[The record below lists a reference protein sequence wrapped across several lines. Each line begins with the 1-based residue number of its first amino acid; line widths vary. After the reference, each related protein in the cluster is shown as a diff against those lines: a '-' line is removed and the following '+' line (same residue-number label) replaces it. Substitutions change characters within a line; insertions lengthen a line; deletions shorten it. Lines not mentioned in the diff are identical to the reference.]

1 MSFPNNITI
10 HDTANKDKF
19 NFTLQD
25 DYHLNL
31 KLPEDYTQ
39 NPDDPLTLKYTKWY
53 GNGQQYESKAIQNG
67 ANYLYQFYLH
77 FRADDIQT
85 CDLYGTLKQLVTESG
100 FKKVVNGVTFTSDNF
115 KNIDVTFERTRVLTY
130 IYISTTDNHAFNS
143 TTINNYYIVHD
154 YSGLSVTKIELQND
168 NKTAKLS
175 VWTSEFNE
183 NNSYN
188 IKQLPLIETQLTPH
202 FTGSITNSL
211 HDSTTYTKDDK
222 DVITLKANDGYK
234 IKSASLD
241 YQPYPGAGNQSL
253 GDFTISSDKLT
264 ATITIP
270 DNVKNDKTINL
281 TISGETSTDLQ
292 HINPSLKAN
301 NVTVSITGNTVNL
314 KANDGYLIDSAT
326 LDVGNSLFGDNTPL
340 NFTVAPDK
348 KTATVTI
355 TDEKLIDPNQ
365 QYDLTVKTSIE
376 QVLKVQYQYNS
387 SLVSV
392 TTSTS
397 DYQVNTPFTLN
408 ATPTTGYS
416 YDKVDNIYS
425 VSPSDN
431 VTISQNGTKATITL
445 PDKQT
450 YTITLKDPTKLPTQK
465 EVAYTQTGYT
475 VYIPTDCSS
484 INGTGN
490 TGNKDG
496 YQVVPPTGL
505 TLNSNIVSTIYAD
518 VNGDNSNRVQGS
530 LADNKI
536 VFAFSDPQ
544 WSPLTTSRVRDSDG
558 NLIYNLQDYVN
569 QLKPKFTGT
578 ITSKIQGVTASLN
591 NMTGVITITI
601 PDNTTLTRSINVLD
615 NAGKTITTLEVK
627 NNSATVPTQYATNN
641 FEVVGSLVYATNYKV
656 DITQVKEFVDYTT
669 NQLTITLTAK
679 ENITITSLH
688 AVADLSWSG
697 ESYKLD
703 DSVINIST
711 DKKTATIT
719 VPNDYNSK
727 LGYTIVITGD
737 FSKLT
742 PPPVNPSGTNSIHV
756 YQLDDETLTKF
767 STKAMEYFQDGK
779 NTVYDF
785 QKFITQ
791 LYKLPFNIPENAS
804 TGTTNIST
812 GWFTV
817 NEPARKLND
826 TRYTLDLGVI
836 KVVNV
841 NNNGFDHNV
850 KSCTLYLPFVSPL
863 SVSYETILNHNLNVQ
878 YDTDLL
884 TGKTTVNVFVD
895 KELLNSFQ
903 VNINENLDLYNI
915 YNDSINGSLSSI
927 LENTLDH
934 CFIKVEYY
942 QPINNLVS
950 YETNE
955 HGTLKDYHGYVQ
967 TKNTI
972 VSCGTQE
979 EQRVIMELLEQGV
992 IIK

>member
-1 MSFPNNITI
+1 MSFN
-10 HDTANKDKF
+10 
-19 NFTLQD
+19 
-25 DYHLNL
+25 
-31 KLPEDYTQ
+31 
-39 NPDDPLTLKYTKWY
+39 
-53 GNGQQYESKAIQNG
+53 
-67 ANYLYQFYLH
+67 
-77 FRADDIQT
+77 
-85 CDLYGTLKQLVTESG
+85 
-100 FKKVVNGVTFTSDNF
+100 KVVNGVTFTSDNYT
-115 KNIDVTFERTRVLTY
+115 NIDVRFEKQRAFTY

-143 TTINNYYIVHD
+143 TTISNYYIVHD
-154 YSGLSVTKIELQND
+154 YSGIYITRISLEND

-175 VWTSEFNE
+175 VLTSDFDESNT
-183 NNSYN
+183 YN
-188 IKQLPLIETQLTPH
+188 IQQLPLIETKLAPQ
-202 FTGSITNSL
+202 FTGTITNEL

-222 DVITLKANDGYK
+222 DVITLKANNGYK

-253 GDFTISSDKLT
+253 GDFTIASDKLT

-281 TISGETSTDLQ
+281 TISGKTSTDLQ
-292 HINPSLKAN
+292 HINPTLKAN

-314 KANDGYLIDSAT
+314 TANNGYLIDSAV
-326 LDVGNSLFGDNTPL
+326 LDIGNSLFGDDTPL
-340 NFTVAPDK
+340 KFTVAQDK

-355 TDEKLIDPNQ
+355 TDDSLIDPQ
-365 QYDLTVKTSIE
+365 QEYDLSVKTSVE

-392 TTSTS
+392 TTTTS
-397 DYQVNTPFTLN
+397 NYQVNTPFTLN
-408 ATPTTGYS
+408 AIPSSGYS
-416 YDKVDNIYS
+416 YDKIDNIYS
-425 VSPSDN
+425 ISPSDN
-431 VTISQNGTKATITL
+431 VVINQTGTKATITL

-450 YTITLKDPTKLPTQK
+450 YTIKLKDPTKLPTQK
-465 EVAYTQTGYT
+465 KVYFSDYNYSI
-475 VYIPTDCSS
+475 YIPNDTRG
-484 INGTGN
+484 INGTG
-490 TGNKDG
+490 TNKDG
-496 YQVVPPTGL
+496 FKVIPLNDINL
-505 TLNSNIVSTIYAD
+505 TNEVASTIFAD
-518 VNGDNSNRVQGS
+518 INGDSNNKAVAS
-530 LADNKI
+530 LSDNNLIFDNFTSK
-536 VFAFSDPQ
+536 Q
-544 WSPLTTSRVRDSDG
+544 WSDLTTSHIRDING

-578 ITSKIQGVTASLN
+578 ITSKIQDVSTSLN

-601 PDNTTLTRSINVLD
+601 PDDSTLDGSINVLD
-615 NAGKTITTLEVK
+615 GTGKTVTSLEIK
-627 NNSATVPTQYATNN
+627 NNSATIPTQYATNN
-641 FEVVGSLVYATNYKV
+641 FELVGSLVYSTNYKV
-656 DITQVKEFVDYTT
+656 DISQVKNFVDYTT

-679 ENITITSLH
+679 DKVIINSLH

-697 ESYKLD
+697 ESTALNND
-703 DSVINIST
+703 VIKISS

-737 FSKLT
+737 FSKQT
-742 PPPVNPSGTNSIHV
+742 PPPVNPSGTNSIHI
-756 YQLDDETLTKF
+756 YQLDDDTLTKF
-767 STKAMEYFQDGK
+767 STKAMGYFQDGK

-817 NEPARKLND
+817 NESARKINN
-826 TRYTLDLGVI
+826 TRYTLDLGTI
-836 KVVNV
+836 KVINV

-863 SVSYETILNHNLNVQ
+863 SVSYETILNHNLNVK

-884 TGKTTVNVFVD
+884 TGKTTVNIFVD

-903 VNINENLDLYNI
+903 TNINENLDLYNI

-942 QPINNLVS
+942 QPISNLVS

-955 HGTLKDYHGYVQ
+955 HGTLKDYRGYVQ

-979 EQRVIMELLEQGV
+979 EQRLIMELLEEGV

>member
-1 MSFPNNITI
+1 MVKKISDLTLSDFPNVYTVSSHIRVATNIPNI
-10 HDTANKDKF
+10 
-19 NFTLQD
+19 
-25 DYHLNL
+25 
-31 KLPEDYTQ
+31 
-39 NPDDPLTLKYTKWY
+39 NPDLLGNRRTGYRIRMFANVGEIPKFKTIYVSPQIDFYASDNTSSLTLPSSS
-53 GNGQQYESKAIQNG
+53 NFREIENLESNV
-67 ANYLYQFYLH
+67 F
-77 FRADDIQT
+77 
-85 CDLYGTLKQLVTESG
+85 
-100 FKKVVNGVTFTSDNF
+100 
-115 KNIDVTFERTRVLTY
+115 
-130 IYISTTDNHAFNS
+130 ISTDTLDVGGNWFNS
-143 TTINNYYIVHD
+143 NIQHIVWVYFVSD
-154 YSGLSVTKIELQND
+154 E
-168 NKTAKLS
+168 
-175 VWTSEFNE
+175 
-183 NNSYN
+183 
-188 IKQLPLIETQLTPH
+188 TPH

-222 DVITLKANDGYK
+222 DVITLKANNGYK

-253 GDFTISSDKLT
+253 GDFTIASDKLT

-281 TISGETSTDLQ
+281 TISGKTSTDLE
-292 HINPSLKAN
+292 HVNPTLKAN
-301 NVTVSITGNTVNL
+301 NVSVAIKGNTVNL
-314 KANDGYLIDSAT
+314 TANEGYLIDSAV
-326 LDVGNSLFGDNTPL
+326 LDIGNSLFGDDTPL
-340 NFTVAPDK
+340 NFTIAQDK

-355 TDEKLIDPNQ
+355 TDDSLIDPQ
-365 QYDLTVKTSIE
+365 QEYDLSVKTSIE
-376 QVLKVQYQYNS
+376 QVLKVQYQYSS

-392 TTSTS
+392 TTTTS
-397 DYQVNTPFTLN
+397 NYQVNTPFTLN
-408 ATPTTGYS
+408 ATPTSGYS
-416 YDKVDNIYS
+416 YDNIDNIYS

-431 VTISQNGTKATITL
+431 VVINQTDTKATITL

-465 EVAYTQTGYT
+465 EVKYQQTGYT
-475 VYIPTDCSS
+475 IYIPTDCSS
-484 INGTGN
+484 IDGTGSYN
-490 TGNKDG
+490 SDG
-496 YQVVPPTGL
+496 YQVIPPTNL
-505 TLNSNIVSTIYAD
+505 TLDNNIVSSIYAD
-518 VNGDNSNRVQGS
+518 VNSDNSNRVQGT
-530 LADNKI
+530 LKDNKI
-536 VFAFSDPQ
+536 VFTFNGSQ
-544 WSPLTTSRVRDSDG
+544 WSSLTTSHIRDADG
-558 NLIYNLQDYVN
+558 NLIYNLQDYVK

-578 ITSKIQGVTASLN
+578 ITSKIKGVTATIN
-591 NMTGVITITI
+591 NMTGVITVTV
-601 PDNTTLTRSINVLD
+601 PDNSTLTGSINILD
-615 NAGKTITTLEVK
+615 GTGKTISTLEIK
-627 NNSATVPTQYATNN
+627 NNSATVPTQYTTNN
-641 FEVVGSLVYATNYKV
+641 FELVGSLVYSTNYKV
-656 DITQVKEFVDYTT
+656 DISQVKDFVEYST

-679 ENITITSLH
+679 DKVIINSLH
-688 AVADLSWSG
+688 AVADLSWGG
-697 ESYKLD
+697 ESYALKD
-703 DSVINIST
+703 DVIKIGS
-711 DKKTATIT
+711 DKKSATIT

-756 YQLDDETLTKF
+756 YQLDDDTLTKF
-767 STKAMEYFQDGK
+767 STKAMGYFQDGK

-826 TRYTLDLGVI
+826 TRFTLDLGVI
-836 KVVNV
+836 KVVDV

-850 KSCTLYLPFVSPL
+850 KSCTLYLPFISPL
-863 SVSYETILNHNLNVQ
+863 SVSYETILNHNLNVK

-895 KELLNSFQ
+895 NELLNSFQ
-903 VNINENLDLYNI
+903 TNINENLDLYNI

-942 QPINNLVS
+942 QPIENLVS

-979 EQRVIMELLEQGV
+979 EQRLIMDLLEEGV

>member
-1 MSFPNNITI
+1 MSFN
-10 HDTANKDKF
+10 
-19 NFTLQD
+19 
-25 DYHLNL
+25 
-31 KLPEDYTQ
+31 
-39 NPDDPLTLKYTKWY
+39 
-53 GNGQQYESKAIQNG
+53 
-67 ANYLYQFYLH
+67 
-77 FRADDIQT
+77 
-85 CDLYGTLKQLVTESG
+85 
-100 FKKVVNGVTFTSDNF
+100 KVVNGITFTSDNF
-115 KNIDVTFERTRVLTY
+115 TNIDVRFERTRILTY

-143 TTINNYYIVHD
+143 TTISDYYIVHD

-168 NKTAKLS
+168 NRTAKLS
-175 VWTSEFNE
+175 VWTSEFDE

-188 IKQLPLIETQLTPH
+188 IRQLPLIEIAPTPK
-202 FTGSITNSL
+202 FTGTITNSL
-211 HDSTTYTKDDK
+211 HDSTTYVKDDN
-222 DVITLKANDGYK
+222 DIITLKANDGYK

-253 GDFTISSDKLT
+253 GDFTVASDKLT

-281 TISGETSTDLQ
+281 TISGETSTDLE
-292 HINPSLKAN
+292 HINPTLKAN

-326 LDVGNSLFGDNTPL
+326 LDIGSSLFGDSTPL
-340 NFTVAPDK
+340 KFTVAQDK
-348 KTATVTI
+348 KTAAVTI
-355 TDEKLIDPNQ
+355 TDESLIDPQ
-365 QYDLTVKTSIE
+365 QEYNLSVKTSVE
-376 QVLKVQYQYNS
+376 QKLTVQYQYNS
-387 SLVSV
+387 SLVNV

-397 DYQVNTPFTLN
+397 DYQINQPFTLN

-465 EVAYTQTGYT
+465 EVAYTQTGYKIF
-475 VYIPTDCSS
+475 IPTDCSS

-490 TGNKDG
+490 SSNRDG
-496 YQVVPPTGL
+496 YQVVPPANL
-505 TLNSNIVSTIYAD
+505 TLNANTVSTIYAD
-518 VNGDNSNRVQGS
+518 VNGDNSNRVQGT
-530 LADNKI
+530 LTDNKI
-536 VFAFSDPQ
+536 VFAFSDSQ
-544 WSPLTTSRVRDSDG
+544 WSPLSTSRVRDSDG

-569 QLKPKFTGT
+569 KLKPKFTGI
-578 ITSKIQGVTASLN
+578 ITSKIQGVSASLN
-591 NMTGVITITI
+591 NMTGVITVTI
-601 PDNTTLTRSINVLD
+601 PDNSTLTGSINILD
-615 NAGKTITTLEVK
+615 GTGKTISTLEIK
-627 NNSATVPTQYATNN
+627 NNSATVPTQYTSNN
-641 FEVVGSLVYATNYKV
+641 FELVGSLVYSTNYKV
-656 DITQVKEFVDYTT
+656 DISQVKDFVDYTT
-669 NQLTITLTAK
+669 NQLTITLKVK
-679 ENITITSLH
+679 ENELINSLH

-697 ESYKLD
+697 ESYKID
-703 DSVINIST
+703 DSAINIAT

-719 VPNDYNSK
+719 VPNGYNSK

-756 YQLDDETLTKF
+756 YQLDDDTLTKF
-767 STKAMEYFQDGK
+767 STKAMGYFQDGK

-791 LYKLPFNIPENAS
+791 LYKLPFNIPENES
-804 TGTTNIST
+804 TGTTNIVT

-817 NEPARKLND
+817 NEPARKIND

-850 KSCTLYLPFVSPL
+850 KSCTLYLPFVNPL

-903 VNINENLDLYNI
+903 TNINENLDLYNI

-934 CFIKVEYY
+934 CFVKVEYY
-942 QPINNLVS
+942 QPIDNLVS

-955 HGTLKDYHGYVQ
+955 HGTLKDYHGYIQ

-972 VSCGTQE
+972 VSCGTHE
-979 EQRVIMELLEQGV
+979 EQIAIMQLLEEGV

>member
-1 MSFPNNITI
+1 MVKQITDLTLSDFPNVYTLNSSTRVVTNIPNIKPSLLGNRRTGYRI
-10 HDTANKDKF
+10 RMFSNIGEIPKFKSIYVAPQIDIYASDTNAN
-19 NFTLQD
+19 LS
-25 DYHLNL
+25 
-31 KLPEDYTQ
+31 LPETRYFREVE
-39 NPDDPLTLKYTKWY
+39 NL
-53 GNGQQYESKAIQNG
+53 ESNV
-67 ANYLYQFYLH
+67 F
-77 FRADDIQT
+77 
-85 CDLYGTLKQLVTESG
+85 
-100 FKKVVNGVTFTSDNF
+100 
-115 KNIDVTFERTRVLTY
+115 
-130 IYISTTDNHAFNS
+130 ISTDTLYVGGNWFNGS
-143 TTINNYYIVHD
+143 LQKIVWAYFVLD
-154 YSGLSVTKIELQND
+154 D
-168 NKTAKLS
+168 A
-175 VWTSEFNE
+175 
-183 NNSYN
+183 
-188 IKQLPLIETQLTPH
+188 PH
-202 FTGSITNSL
+202 FTGTITNSL

-234 IKSASLD
+234 IKNASLD

-253 GDFTISSDKLT
+253 GEFTVSSDKLT
-264 ATITIP
+264 ATIIIP
-270 DNVKNDKTINL
+270 DDVKNDKTINL
-281 TISGETSTDLQ
+281 TISGETSTDLE
-292 HINPSLKAN
+292 HVNPTLKAN

-326 LDVGNSLFGDNTPL
+326 LDIGNSLFGDDTSL
-340 NFTVAPDK
+340 NFTVAPDQ

-355 TDEKLIDPNQ
+355 TDETLIDPQ
-365 QYDLTVKTSIE
+365 QEYDLTVKTSIE
-376 QVLKVQYQYNS
+376 QKLKVQYQYNS
-387 SLVSV
+387 SLVNVS
-392 TTSTS
+392 TTTS
-397 DYQVNTPFTLN
+397 DYQINQPFTLN
-408 ATPTTGYS
+408 ATPSIGYS

-425 VSPSDN
+425 ISPSDN
-431 VTISQNGTKATITL
+431 VTIIQDGTKATITL

-465 EVAYTQTGYT
+465 KIYFSDYN
-475 VYIPTDCSS
+475 YSIFIPNDTKGID
-484 INGTGN
+484 GTG
-490 TGNKDG
+490 TNKDG
-496 YQVVPPTGL
+496 FKVIPTSDITL
-505 TLNSNIVSTIYAD
+505 TNEVASTIFAD
-518 VNGDNSNRVQGS
+518 INGDKTNTAVASLSNNSLVF
-530 LADNKI
+530 DNFTSK
-536 VFAFSDPQ
+536 Q
-544 WSPLTTSRVRDSDG
+544 WSDLTTSHIRDNNG
-558 NLIYNLQDYVN
+558 NLIYNLQDYVK

-578 ITSKIQGVTASLN
+578 ITSKIQGVTANLN
-591 NMTGVITITI
+591 NMTGVITVNI
-601 PDNTTLTRSINVLD
+601 PDNTTFNGSINVLD
-615 NAGKTITTLEVK
+615 NTDKTVTSLEIK
-627 NNSATVPTQYATNN
+627 NNSTTVPTQYSSNN
-641 FEVVGSLVYATNYKV
+641 FELVGSLAYATNYKV
-656 DITQVKEFVDYTT
+656 DISQVKEFVDYTT

-679 ENITITSLH
+679 DKVIINSLH

-697 ESYKLD
+697 ESYALKD
-703 DSVINIST
+703 DVIKIDSN
-711 DKKTATIT
+711 KKTATIT

-756 YQLDDETLTKF
+756 YQLDDDTLTKF
-767 STKAMEYFQDGK
+767 STKVIGYFQDGK

-804 TGTTNIST
+804 TGTTNIRT

-817 NEPARKLND
+817 NEPARKLNN
-826 TRYTLDLGVI
+826 TRYTLDLGNI
-836 KVVNV
+836 KVINV
-841 NNNGFDHNV
+841 NNNGFDHNI

-903 VNINENLDLYNI
+903 TNINENLDLYNI

-942 QPINNLVS
+942 QPIINLVS

-955 HGTLKDYHGYVQ
+955 HGTLKDYHGYIQ

-972 VSCGTQE
+972 VSCGTHA
-979 EQRVIMELLEQGV
+979 EQRTIMELLEQGV

>member
-1 MSFPNNITI
+1 MTETQKLENHSENGYKVYIPNDCTSINGIRTSHSYVGYAVVPPLGVNLNNDIVKTI
-10 HDTANKDKF
+10 YADVN
-19 NFTLQD
+19 
-25 DYHLNL
+25 
-31 KLPEDYTQ
+31 
-39 NPDDPLTLKYTKWY
+39 
-53 GNGQQYESKAIQNG
+53 GNNNNRVQGI
-67 ANYLYQFYLH
+67 
-77 FRADDIQT
+77 
-85 CDLYGTLKQLVTESG
+85 LYGTTVKFIFNDIEWKVLNYSCIRDTKGNLIYNLKDYVKQL
-100 FKKVVNGVTFTSDNF
+100 TS
-115 KNIDVTFERTRVLTY
+115 
-130 IYISTTDNHAFNS
+130 
-143 TTINNYYIVHD
+143 
-154 YSGLSVTKIELQND
+154 KI
-168 NKTAKLS
+168 
-175 VWTSEFNE
+175 
-183 NNSYN
+183 
-188 IKQLPLIETQLTPH
+188 
-202 FTGSITNSL
+202 FTGTITNSL

-241 YQPYPGAGNQSL
+241 YQPYPGAGEQSL
-253 GDFTISSDKLT
+253 GEFTVSSDKLT
-264 ATITIP
+264 ATINIP
-270 DNVKNDKTINL
+270 DDVKNDNTINL
-281 TISGETSTDLQ
+281 TISGETSTDLE
-292 HINPSLKAN
+292 HVNPSLKAN

-314 KANDGYLIDSAT
+314 TANDGYLIDSAV
-326 LDVGNSLFGDNTPL
+326 LDIGNSLFGDDTPL
-340 NFTVAPDK
+340 KFTVAQDK

-355 TDEKLIDPNQ
+355 TDESLIDPQ
-365 QYDLTVKTSIE
+365 QEYDLSVKTSIE

-392 TTSTS
+392 TTTTS
-397 DYQVNTPFTLN
+397 NYQVNTPFTLN
-408 ATPTTGYS
+408 ATPSSGYS
-416 YDKVDNIYS
+416 YDKIDNIYS
-425 VSPSDN
+425 ILPSDN
-431 VTISQNGTKATITL
+431 VTIKQTGTTAIITL

-450 YTITLKDPTKLPTQK
+450 YTIKLKDPTKLPAQK
-465 EVAYTQTGYT
+465 KVYFSDYNYTI
-475 VYIPTDCSS
+475 YIPNDTRG
-484 INGTGN
+484 INGTG
-490 TGNKDG
+490 TNKDG
-496 YQVVPPTGL
+496 FKVIPLSDINL
-505 TLNSNIVSTIYAD
+505 TNEVASTIFAD
-518 VNGDNSNRVQGS
+518 INGDSNNKAVAS
-530 LADNKI
+530 LSDNNLI
-536 VFAFSDPQ
+536 FDNFSSKQ
-544 WSPLTTSRVRDSDG
+544 WSDLTTSHIRDVNG

-578 ITSKIQGVTASLN
+578 ITSKIKDVSTSLN
-591 NMTGVITITI
+591 NMTGTITI
-601 PDNTTLTRSINVLD
+601 NIPDNSTFDGSINVLD
-615 NAGKTITTLEVK
+615 NTGKTVTSLDVK
-627 NNSATVPTQYATNN
+627 NNSATIPTQYATNN
-641 FEVVGSLVYATNYKV
+641 FELVGSLVYSTNYSV
-656 DITQVKEFVDYTT
+656 DISQVKDFVDYTT
-669 NQLTITLTAK
+669 NQLTITLKAK
-679 ENITITSLH
+679 DKITINSLH

-697 ESYKLD
+697 ESTALNND
-703 DSVINIST
+703 VIKISS

-737 FSKLT
+737 FSKQT
-742 PPPVNPSGTNSIHV
+742 PPPVNPSGTNSIHI
-756 YQLDDETLTKF
+756 YQLDDDTLTKF
-767 STKAMEYFQDGK
+767 STKAIGYFQGGT

-817 NEPARKLND
+817 NESARKIND
-826 TRYTLDLGVI
+826 TRYILDLGTI
-836 KVVNV
+836 KVINV

-850 KSCTLYLPFVSPL
+850 KSCVLYLPFVSPL
-863 SVSYETILNHNLNVQ
+863 SVSYETILNHNLNVK

-895 KELLNSFQ
+895 NELLNSFQ

-955 HGTLKDYHGYVQ
+955 HGTLKDYRGYVQ

-979 EQRVIMELLEQGV
+979 EQRLIMELLEEGV